1 MMPDGLSEFI
11 LLKLRGNEFRQL
23 RRNSGEDGFC
33 CLAGKH
39 EEKDCRQTGKVAGRH
54 EIKRLLIFME
64 HYFARLQ
71 NAIRLYWDKPAVS
84 NYRGETFTYGQLAA
98 QMERFHIFFDA
109 IGLKKGD
116 RVAICA
122 KNTAR
127 MAVSFLSVN
136 TYETV
141 VVPILSDFTP
151 GSVNHLVD
159 HSESLVLFT
168 DSDIW
173 HKLNILAMPRLK
185 AVVSVNDFTLLWSAG
200 KDVSDA
206 FSSVPALFEA
216 RYPMGFSGQN
226 VNFNTANW
234 DDLDIINYTSGTTS
248 APKGVMLTYRAISA
262 TVDFGQRYIPSS
274 DKFRMVSMLPMAHMY
289 GLVYEFLYPLCNGTG
304 ITFLGKTPSPSLL
317 LSAMH
322 DVKPYL
328 LITVPLV
335 MEKVFKSA
343 IKPVLDKPAMKALTK
358 VPGINTLIFSQIR
371 KKLLGALGGNLQMII
386 MGGAPL
392 NPEVEKWFKKL
403 GLPYTVGYGMTE
415 AAPLLAYAPW
425 TTYVSGSCGRA
436 VDCATVRVDSEDPQ
450 HVVGEIQAKGA
461 NICLGYYK
469 NPEATA
475 AAFTEDGYLKTGDLG
490 VIDKDGNIFIKGR
503 SKSMIL
509 SANGQNIYPEEVEA
523 VVNNQDYVIESVVVD
538 RATKLV
544 ALVYL
549 DQDAMRKASL
559 DAEAVA
565 EIPENI
571 RTRANRALPS
581 YSQLQKVETVDR
593 PFEKTPKMSIKRFMY
608 K

>member
-1 MMPDGLSEFI
+1 
-11 LLKLRGNEFRQL
+11 
-23 RRNSGEDGFC
+23 
-33 CLAGKH
+33 
-39 EEKDCRQTGKVAGRH
+39 
-54 EIKRLLIFME
+54 ME

-71 NAIRLYWDKPAVS
+71 NAIRLYWDKPAVC
-84 NYRGETFTYGQLAA
+84 NYRGETFSYGQLAT
-98 QMERFHIFFDA
+98 QIERFHIFFEA
-109 IGLKKGD
+109 CGLKKGD
-116 RVAICA
+116 RIAICA

-151 GSVNHLVD
+151 ESVNHLVD
-159 HSESLVLFT
+159 HSESQMLFT

-173 HKLNILAMPRLK
+173 AKLDKSKMPLVK
-185 AVVSVNDFTLLWSAG
+185 AVISVNDFTLLYADND
-200 KDVSDA
+200 DVKKAYAAISETFA
-206 FSSVPALFEA
+206 S
-216 RYPMGFSGQN
+216 RYPMGFTGEN
-226 VNFNTANW
+226 VTYNTDNW
-234 DDLDIINYTSGTTS
+234 DDLDLINYTSGTTS
-248 APKGVMLTYRAISA
+248 APKGVMLTYKALSA
-262 TVDFGQRYIPSS
+262 TIDFGQRYIPSS

-289 GLVYEFLYPLCNGTG
+289 GLVYEFLYPLCNGTS

-322 DVKPYL
+322 DVRPYL

-343 IKPVLDKPAMKALTK
+343 IKPVLDKPVMKVLTRI
-358 VPGINTLIFSQIR
+358 PGINSLIFKKIR
-371 KKLLGALGGNLQMII
+371 EKLLSALGGNLQMII

-392 NPEVEKWFKKL
+392 NPEVEKWFKRI

-415 AAPLLAYAPW
+415 AAPLLAYEAC
-425 TTYVSGSCGRA
+425 TSYVPGSCGRS
-436 VDCATVRVDSEDPQ
+436 VDCAIVRIDSEDPQ
-450 HVVGEIQAKGA
+450 HVVGEIQAKGD
-461 NICLGYYK
+461 NVCIGYYK

-475 AAFTEDGYLKTGDLG
+475 AAFTEDGFLKTGDLG
-490 VIDKDGNIFIKGR
+490 IIDANGNIFIRGR

-523 VVNNQDYVIESVVVD
+523 VVNNQDYVVESVVVD
-538 RATKLV
+538 RAGKLV

-549 DQDAMRKASL
+549 DEDAMKKAGL
-559 DAEAVA
+559 DEETVA
-565 EIPENI
+565 DLHETI
-571 RTRANRALPS
+571 RINANKALPS
-581 YSQLQKVETVDR
+581 YSQLQKVEVVDK

>member
-1 MMPDGLSEFI
+1 
-11 LLKLRGNEFRQL
+11 
-23 RRNSGEDGFC
+23 
-33 CLAGKH
+33 
-39 EEKDCRQTGKVAGRH
+39 
-54 EIKRLLIFME
+54 ME

-71 NAIRLYWDKPAVS
+71 NAIRLYWDKPAVC
-84 NYRGETFTYGQLAA
+84 NYRGETFTYGQLAT
-98 QMERFHIFFDA
+98 QIERFHIFFEA
-109 IGLKKGD
+109 CGLKKGD
-116 RVAICA
+116 RIAICA

-151 GSVNHLVD
+151 ESVNHLVD
-159 HSESLVLFT
+159 HSESLMLFT

-173 HKLNILAMPRLK
+173 AKLDKSKMPLVK
-185 AVVSVNDFTLLWSAG
+185 AVVSVNDFTLLYADND
-200 KDVSDA
+200 DVKKAYAAISETFA
-206 FSSVPALFEA
+206 S
-216 RYPMGFSGQN
+216 RYPMGFTGEN
-226 VNFNTANW
+226 VTYNTDNW
-234 DDLDIINYTSGTTS
+234 DDLDLINYTSGTTS
-248 APKGVMLTYRAISA
+248 APKGVMLTYKALSA
-262 TVDFGQRYIPSS
+262 TIDFGQRYIPSS
-274 DKFRMVSMLPMAHMY
+274 DKFTMVSMLPMAHMY
-289 GLVYEFLYPLCNGTG
+289 GLVYEFLYPLCNGTS

-343 IKPVLDKPAMKALTK
+343 IKPVLDKPVMKVLTRI
-358 VPGINTLIFSQIR
+358 PGINSLIFKKIR
-371 KKLLGALGGNLQMII
+371 EKLLSALGGNLQMII

-392 NPEVEKWFKKL
+392 NPEVEKWFKRI

-415 AAPLLAYAPW
+415 AAPLLAYEAC
-425 TTYVSGSCGRA
+425 TSYVPGSCGRS
-436 VDCATVRVDSEDPQ
+436 VDCAVVRIDSEDPQ
-450 HVVGEIQAKGA
+450 HVVGEIQAKGD
-461 NICLGYYK
+461 NVCIGYYK

-475 AAFTEDGYLKTGDLG
+475 AAFTEDGFLKTGDLG
-490 VIDKDGNIFIKGR
+490 IIDAHGNIFIRGR

-523 VVNNQDYVIESVVVD
+523 VVNNQDYVVESVVVD
-538 RATKLV
+538 RASKLV

-549 DQDAMRKASL
+549 DADAMKKAGL
-559 DAEAVA
+559 DEETVA
-565 EIPENI
+565 DLHETI
-571 RTRANRALPS
+571 RINANKALPS
-581 YSQLQKVETVDR
+581 YSQLQKVEVVDK

>member
-1 MMPDGLSEFI
+1 
-11 LLKLRGNEFRQL
+11 
-23 RRNSGEDGFC
+23 
-33 CLAGKH
+33 
-39 EEKDCRQTGKVAGRH
+39 
-54 EIKRLLIFME
+54 ME

-71 NAIRLYWDKPAVS
+71 NAIRLYWDKPAVC
-84 NYRGETFTYGQLAA
+84 NYRGETFSYGQLAT
-98 QMERFHIFFDA
+98 QIERFHIFFEA
-109 IGLKKGD
+109 CGLKKGD
-116 RVAICA
+116 RIAICA

-151 GSVNHLVD
+151 ESVNHLVD
-159 HSESLVLFT
+159 HSESLMLFT

-173 HKLNILAMPRLK
+173 AKLDKSKMPLVK
-185 AVVSVNDFTLLWSAG
+185 AVISVNDFTLLYADNDEVKKAYAAISETFA
-200 KDVSDA
+200 S
-206 FSSVPALFEA
+206 
-216 RYPMGFSGQN
+216 RYPMGFTGEN
-226 VNFNTANW
+226 VTYNTDNW

-248 APKGVMLTYRAISA
+248 APKGVMLTYKALSA
-262 TVDFGQRYIPSS
+262 TIDFGQRYIPSS
-274 DKFRMVSMLPMAHMY
+274 DKFTMVSMLPMAHMY
-289 GLVYEFLYPLCNGTG
+289 GLVYEFLYPLCNGTS

-322 DVKPYL
+322 DVRPYL

-343 IKPVLDKPAMKALTK
+343 IKPVLDKPVMKVLTRI
-358 VPGINTLIFSQIR
+358 PGINSLIFKKIR
-371 KKLLGALGGNLQMII
+371 EKLLSALGGNLQMII

-392 NPEVEKWFKKL
+392 NPEVEKWFKRI

-415 AAPLLAYAPW
+415 AAPLLAYEAC
-425 TTYVSGSCGRA
+425 TSYVPGSCGRS
-436 VDCATVRVDSEDPQ
+436 VDCAVVRIDSEDPQ
-450 HVVGEIQAKGA
+450 HVVGEIQAKGD
-461 NICLGYYK
+461 NVCIGYYK

-475 AAFTEDGYLKTGDLG
+475 AAFTEDGFLKTGDLG
-490 VIDKDGNIFIKGR
+490 IIDANGNIFIRGR

-523 VVNNQDYVIESVVVD
+523 VVNNQDYVVESVVVD
-538 RATKLV
+538 RAGKLV

-549 DQDAMRKASL
+549 DGDAMKKAGL
-559 DAEAVA
+559 DEETVA
-565 EIPENI
+565 DLHETI
-571 RTRANRALPS
+571 RINANKALPS
-581 YSQLQKVETVDR
+581 YSQLQKVEVVDK

>member
-1 MMPDGLSEFI
+1 
-11 LLKLRGNEFRQL
+11 
-23 RRNSGEDGFC
+23 
-33 CLAGKH
+33 
-39 EEKDCRQTGKVAGRH
+39 
-54 EIKRLLIFME
+54 ME

-71 NAIRLYWDKPAVS
+71 NAIRLYWDKPAVC
-84 NYRGETFTYGQLAA
+84 NYRGETFTYGQLAT
-98 QMERFHIFFDA
+98 QIERFHIFFEA
-109 IGLKKGD
+109 CGLKKGD
-116 RVAICA
+116 RIAICA

-151 GSVNHLVD
+151 ESVNHLVD
-159 HSESLVLFT
+159 HSESLMLFT

-173 HKLNILAMPRLK
+173 AKLDKSKMPLVK
-185 AVVSVNDFTLLWSAG
+185 AVISVNDFTLLYADND
-200 KDVSDA
+200 DVKKAYAAISETFA
-206 FSSVPALFEA
+206 S
-216 RYPMGFSGQN
+216 RYPMGFTGEN
-226 VNFNTANW
+226 VTYNTDNW

-248 APKGVMLTYRAISA
+248 APKGVMLTYKALSA
-262 TVDFGQRYIPSS
+262 TIDFGQRYIPSS
-274 DKFRMVSMLPMAHMY
+274 DKFTMVSMLPMAHMY
-289 GLVYEFLYPLCNGTG
+289 GLVYEFLYPLCNGTS

-322 DVKPYL
+322 DVRPYL

-343 IKPVLDKPAMKALTK
+343 IKPVLDKPVMKVLTRI
-358 VPGINTLIFSQIR
+358 PGINSLIFKKIR
-371 KKLLGALGGNLQMII
+371 EKLLSALGGNLQMII

-392 NPEVEKWFKKL
+392 NPEVEKWFKRI

-415 AAPLLAYAPW
+415 AAPLLAYEAC
-425 TTYVSGSCGRA
+425 TSYVPGSCGRS
-436 VDCATVRVDSEDPQ
+436 VDCAVVRIDSEDPQ
-450 HVVGEIQAKGA
+450 HVVGEIQAKGD
-461 NICLGYYK
+461 NVCIGYYK

-475 AAFTEDGYLKTGDLG
+475 AAFTEDGFLKTGDLG
-490 VIDKDGNIFIKGR
+490 IIDAHGNIFIRGR

-523 VVNNQDYVIESVVVD
+523 VVNNQDYVVESVVVD
-538 RATKLV
+538 RAGKLV

-549 DQDAMRKASL
+549 DGDAMKKAGL
-559 DAEAVA
+559 DEETVA
-565 EIPENI
+565 DLHETI
-571 RTRANRALPS
+571 RINANKALPS
-581 YSQLQKVETVDR
+581 YSQLQKVEVVDK

>member
-1 MMPDGLSEFI
+1 
-11 LLKLRGNEFRQL
+11 
-23 RRNSGEDGFC
+23 
-33 CLAGKH
+33 
-39 EEKDCRQTGKVAGRH
+39 
-54 EIKRLLIFME
+54 ME

-71 NAIRLYWDKPAVS
+71 NAIRLYWDKPAVC
-84 NYRGETFTYGQLAA
+84 NYRGETFTYGQLAT
-98 QMERFHIFFDA
+98 QIERFHIFFEA
-109 IGLKKGD
+109 CGLKKGD
-116 RVAICA
+116 RIAICA

-151 GSVNHLVD
+151 ESVNHLVD
-159 HSESLVLFT
+159 HSESQMLFT

-173 HKLNILAMPRLK
+173 AKLDKSKMPLVK
-185 AVVSVNDFTLLWSAG
+185 AVISVNDFTLLYADNDEVKKAYAAISETFA
-200 KDVSDA
+200 S
-206 FSSVPALFEA
+206 
-216 RYPMGFSGQN
+216 RYPMGFTGEN
-226 VNFNTANW
+226 VTYNTDNW

-248 APKGVMLTYRAISA
+248 APKGVMLTYKALSA
-262 TVDFGQRYIPSS
+262 TIDFGQRYIPSS
-274 DKFRMVSMLPMAHMY
+274 DKFTMVSMLPMAHMY
-289 GLVYEFLYPLCNGTG
+289 GLVYEFLYPLCNGTS

-322 DVKPYL
+322 DVRPYL

-343 IKPVLDKPAMKALTK
+343 IKPVLDKPVMKVLTRI
-358 VPGINTLIFSQIR
+358 PGINSLIFKKIR
-371 KKLLGALGGNLQMII
+371 EKLLSALGGNLQMII

-392 NPEVEKWFKKL
+392 NPEVEKWFKRI

-415 AAPLLAYAPW
+415 AAPLLAYEAC
-425 TTYVSGSCGRA
+425 TSYVPGSCGRS
-436 VDCATVRVDSEDPQ
+436 VDCAIVRIDSEDPQ
-450 HVVGEIQAKGA
+450 HVVGEIQAKGD
-461 NICLGYYK
+461 NVCIGYYK

-475 AAFTEDGYLKTGDLG
+475 AAFTEDGFLKTGDLG
-490 VIDKDGNIFIKGR
+490 IIDANGNIFIRGR

-523 VVNNQDYVIESVVVD
+523 VVNNQDYVVESVVVD
-538 RATKLV
+538 RAGKLV

-549 DQDAMRKASL
+549 DGDAMKKAGL
-559 DAEAVA
+559 DEETVA
-565 EIPENI
+565 DLHETI
-571 RTRANRALPS
+571 RSNANKALPS
-581 YSQLQKVETVDR
+581 YSQLQKVEVVDK